1 MANMNKKSNIGQG
14 KTQKQYEDSAKA
26 AFYGWC
32 GVLIMVIILVLF
44 SLITGCT
51 TTKKVDECCK
61 NKKAHDSMIET
72 TKSEQ
77 LK

>member
-1 MANMNKKSNIGQG
+1 MEFKSEQG
-14 KTQKQYEDSAKA
+14 KSKKQYEDSARS

-61 NKKAHDSMIET
+61 NEKAHASMIET
-72 TKSEQ
+72 TKSGQ